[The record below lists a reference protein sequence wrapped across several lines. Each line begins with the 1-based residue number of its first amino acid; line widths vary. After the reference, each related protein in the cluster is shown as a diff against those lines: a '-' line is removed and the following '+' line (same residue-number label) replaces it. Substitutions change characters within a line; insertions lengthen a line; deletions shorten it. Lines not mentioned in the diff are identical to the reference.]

1 MWPSAESSTGPV
13 KTSPE
18 GMLRRP
24 SEFTHVRPAT
34 LRRRSVP
41 SASMRSSL
49 ATARRSISCAWCAR
63 SSPQAATGSSRSRNS
78 ARSTSAAKSPVAI
91 PACCAPAGVG
101 HSVPHQR
108 RCIASSRT
116 GARVRAAR
124 AIRAGSTPASSLVL
138 SGAWIVSRQSAVSVS
153 ACSPGDS
160 VSRWTSRAAAQ

>member
-1 MWPSAESSTGPV
+1 M

-18 GMLRRP
+18 GMLRFP

-41 SASMRSSL
+41 SASIRSSL
-49 ATARRSISCAWCAR
+49 APASRSISFAWRAL

-78 ARSTSAAKSPVAI
+78 ARSTSAAKSPVDI
-91 PACCAPAGVG
+91 RACCAPAGVG

-124 AIRAGSTPASSLVL
+124 ACRAGSTPASSLVF

-153 ACSPGDS
+153 ARSPGES
-160 VSRWTSRAAAQ
+160 ESRWTSRAAAQ